1 MRGRLT
7 FSFRKADGLVL
18 EVVRFPWA
26 VEPLPVRYVSILTYP
41 FNEEGTTH
49 VAARILAAKIGDI
62 PDGEAIIVTKEVAG
76 TVDDIAL
83 FHDGG
88 EYFALDNT
96 CSHELASLADGW
108 VEGGTVE
115 CPLHTGKFCLRD
127 GKVLSSPADRD
138 VAAHEVEVEGDD
150 IVVLP
155 NTERLA

>member
-7 FSFRKADGLVL
+7 FGFRNADALVL
-18 EVVRFPWA
+18 EVVRFPWTA
-26 VEPLPVRYVSILTYP
+26 EPPTVRYVPILITHSVKK
-41 FNEEGTTH
+41 GTI
-49 VAARILAAKIGDI
+49 VMAARIQAAKIGDI
-62 PDGEAIIVTKEVAG
+62 PDGEAIIVTKDIAG
-76 TVDDIAL
+76 TVDDIAV

-150 IVVLP
+150 IVILP